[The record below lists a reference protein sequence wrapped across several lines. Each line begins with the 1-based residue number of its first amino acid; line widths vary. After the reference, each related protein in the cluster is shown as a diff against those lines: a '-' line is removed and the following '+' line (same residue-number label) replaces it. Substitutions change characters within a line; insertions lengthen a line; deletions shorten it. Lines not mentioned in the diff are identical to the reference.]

1 MMLQKKTKAMIFNS
15 IARSENQQL
24 TSCLTIDL
32 HFEKKKGTCQ
42 DSWPLKELNTF
53 IIFT

>member
-1 MMLQKKTKAMIFNS
+1 MLQKKTKAMIFNS

-32 HFEKKKGTCQ
+32 HFERKKEPAKIRGLWK
-42 DSWPLKELNTF
+42 S
-53 IIFT
+53 